1 MRFTIA
7 LMFAVAC
14 FGQGKQKVVQTG
26 VVDAH
31 GANWVPPASTF
42 AAPPSTP
49 LTGSVYIFTDASAAG
64 TCSGGGS
71 ALASCRWSGSA
82 WTALSGGGGGGG
94 AAGGSTGQM
103 QVNAGGSFAGQAFGL
118 GGGASRV
125 AQRGIEC
132 ATGSV
137 SLSGGIWTYP
147 GGTVAAAAAA
157 SQEITIIT
165 GLTGD
170 MRYTRT
176 LLAESTQF
184 ASSSVTATKV
194 SLGRPGSTTN
204 DEMLPQTGFMVSSG
218 NAWFAEDRPQ
228 TPILGTANTYSLV
241 LAIRTTGGNVSALT
255 AGAAY
260 YEVCGYALHY

>member
-1 MRFTIA
+1 MRFTVA
-7 LMFAVAC
+7 LMFAAAC
-14 FGQGKQKVVQTG
+14 FGQGKQNVSQTG

-31 GANWVPPASTF
+31 GANWIPPTSTF
-42 AAPPSTP
+42 ASPPSSP
-49 LTGSVYIFTDASAAG
+49 LTGSVYILMDASAVG

-71 ALASCRWSGSA
+71 AIATCRWSGSA
-82 WTALSGGGGGGG
+82 WIAVGGGGGGG
-94 AAGGSTGQM
+94 TAGGSTGQM
-103 QVNAGGSFAGQAFGL
+103 QVNSSGAFAGQAFGL
-118 GGGASRV
+118 SGGGSRV
-125 AQRGIEC
+125 SQRGTEC

-147 GGTVAAAAAA
+147 GGTVAAAAAN

-194 SLGRPGSTTN
+194 SLGRAGSSTN
-204 DEMLPQTGFMVSSG
+204 DELLPQTSFMVSSG

-228 TPILGTANTYSLV
+228 TPVLGASNTYSLV
-241 LAIRTTGGNVSALT
+241 LTIRTTGGNVSALT
-255 AGAAY
+255 AGTAY
-260 YEVCGYALHY
+260 YEVCGYALHF

>member
-1 MRFTIA
+1 MRFVITLLGA
-7 LMFAVAC
+7 AAC
-14 FGQGKQKVVQTG
+14 FGQGKQNVVQSG
-26 VVDAH
+26 IVDAH
-31 GANWVPPASTF
+31 GANWIPPASTF

-103 QVNAGGSFAGQAFGL
+103 QVNSGGSFAGQSSGL
-118 GGGASRV
+118 AGGGSAVS
-125 AQRGIEC
+125 QRGTEC
-132 ATGSV
+132 ATGTV
-137 SLSGGIWTYP
+137 TLSGANWTYP
-147 GGTVAAAAAA
+147 GGTAAAAAA
-157 SQEITIIT
+157 PSQEITIIT

-184 ASSSVTATKV
+184 ASSTVTAAKV
-194 SLGRPGSTTN
+194 SLGRSGSSTD
-204 DEMLPQTGFMVSSG
+204 DELLPQTSFMVSGG

-228 TPILGTANTYSLV
+228 TPILGTANTYSIV
-241 LAIRTTGGNVSALT
+241 LAIRTTGGNVSNLT
-255 AGAAY
+255 AGAVY
-260 YEVCGYALHY
+260 YEVCGYALHF

>member
-1 MRFTIA
+1 MRFTIT
-7 LMFAVAC
+7 LLTAVVC
-14 FGQGKQKVVQTG
+14 FGQGKQNVVQTG
-26 VVDAH
+26 TVDAH
-31 GANWVPPASTF
+31 GANWIPPTSAF
-42 AAPPSTP
+42 AGPPSTP
-49 LTGSVYIFTDASAAG
+49 AVGSVYIFTDASAVG

-71 ALASCRWSGSA
+71 ALATCRWSGSA
-82 WTALSGGGGGGG
+82 WQAVGGGGGGT
-94 AAGGSTGQM
+94 AGGSTGQM
-103 QVNAGGSFAGQAFGL
+103 QVNSSGSFAGQAFGL
-118 GGGASRV
+118 DGGGSRV
-125 AQRGIEC
+125 SQRGTEC

-170 MRYTRT
+170 MRYSRT

-184 ASSSVTATKV
+184 ASSSVTAAKV
-194 SLGRPGSTTN
+194 SLGRSGSSTD
-204 DEMLPQTGFMVSSG
+204 DELLPQTSFMVSGG

>member
-1 MRFTIA
+1 MRFTVA
-7 LMFAVAC
+7 LMFAAAC
-14 FGQGKQKVVQTG
+14 FGQGKQNVSQTG

-31 GANWVPPASTF
+31 GANWIPPTSTF
-42 AAPPSTP
+42 ASPPSSP
-49 LTGSVYIFTDASAAG
+49 LTGSVYIFTDASAVG

-71 ALASCRWSGSA
+71 AIATCRWSGSA
-82 WTALSGGGGGGG
+82 WIAVGGGGGGG
-94 AAGGSTGQM
+94 TAGGSTGQM
-103 QVNAGGSFAGQAFGL
+103 QVNSSGAFAGQAFGL
-118 GGGASRV
+118 SGGGSRV
-125 AQRGIEC
+125 SQRGTEC

-147 GGTVAAAAAA
+147 GGTVAAAAAN

-194 SLGRPGSTTN
+194 SLGRAGNSTD
-204 DEMLPQTGFMVSSG
+204 DELLPQTSFMVSSG
-218 NAWFAEDRPQ
+218 NIWFAEDRPQ
-228 TPILGTANTYSLV
+228 TPVLGASNTYSLV
-241 LAIRTTGGNVSALT
+241 LTIRTTGGNVSALT
-255 AGAAY
+255 AGTAY
-260 YEVCGYALHY
+260 YEVCGYALHF

>member
-1 MRFTIA
+1 MRLTIA
-7 LMFAVAC
+7 LTFAIAC
-14 FGQGKQKVVQTG
+14 FGQSKQNVRQTG

-31 GANWVPPASTF
+31 GANWIPPASTF
-42 AAPPSTP
+42 ATPPGTP

-64 TCSGGGS
+64 ICSGGGS

-82 WTALSGGGGGGG
+82 WTALGGGGGV
-94 AAGGSTGQM
+94 AGGSTGQL
-103 QVNAGGSFAGQAFGL
+103 QVNSAGSFAGQAFGL
-118 GGGASRV
+118 GGGGSRV
-125 AQRGIEC
+125 SQRGTEC

-170 MRYTRT
+170 MRYSRT

-184 ASSSVTATKV
+184 ASSSVTAAKV
-194 SLGRPGSTTN
+194 SLGRSGSSTD
-204 DEMLPQTGFMVSSG
+204 DELLPQTSFMVSSG

-228 TPILGTANTYSLV
+228 TPILGTANTYSIV
-241 LAIRTTGGNVSALT
+241 LAIRTTGGNVSNLT

-260 YEVCGYALHY
+260 YEVCGYALHF